1 MSKVNTITFCR
12 SSYNDEI
19 EWEMAIESTVTM
31 LLRADYI
38 MTVRNE
44 EKGLGIVSIDFETDK
59 REYGGAYPY
68 WLEPEEVEC
77 VVWNSKGS

>member
-19 EWEMAIESTVTM
+19 DWEMAIEGAVTM
-31 LLRADYI
+31 LLKADYI

-59 REYGGAYPY
+59 KEYGGAYPY
-68 WLEPEEVEC
+68 WLEPEEVESL
-77 VVWNSKGS
+77 VWNE

>member
-1 MSKVNTITFCR
+1 MSKVNTITFCK

-31 LLRADYI
+31 LLKADYI

-59 REYGGAYPY
+59 KEYGGAYPY
-68 WLEPEEVEC
+68 WLEPEEVESL
-77 VVWNSKGS
+77 VWNE

>member
-1 MSKVNTITFCR
+1 MSKVNTITFCK

-59 REYGGAYPY
+59 
-68 WLEPEEVEC
+68 
-77 VVWNSKGS
+77 

>member
-1 MSKVNTITFCR
+1 MSKVNTITFCK

-59 REYGGAYPY
+59 KEDGGAYPY

-77 VVWNSKGS
+77 VVWNR